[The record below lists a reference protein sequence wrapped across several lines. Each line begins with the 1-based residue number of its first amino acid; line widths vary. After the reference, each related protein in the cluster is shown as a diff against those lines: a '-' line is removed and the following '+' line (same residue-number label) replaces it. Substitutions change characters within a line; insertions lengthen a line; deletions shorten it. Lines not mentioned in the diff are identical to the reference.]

1 MLIYD
6 GISIV
11 AFIHRITDRIA
22 AKVFVQQN
30 RRRKFDSSDQVDYY
44 LSHQIES
51 IVIVIHSSLV
61 SFTFLYQS
69 INIIKNFEIIAIVLY
84 SF

>member
-22 AKVFVQQN
+22 AKVFFRQN
-30 RRRKFDSSDQVDYY
+30 RRRKFDSSDRVDCY
-44 LSHQIES
+44 LSHQIELV
-51 IVIVIHSSLV
+51 IIVIHSSLV
-61 SFTFLYQS
+61 SFTFLY
-69 INIIKNFEIIAIVLY
+69 
-84 SF
+84 